1 MKTAIF
7 AVGLSMLAVLSAC
20 SRPEPLPEPIRNLRV
35 MEVGEVASLQGGQ
48 VPGRARSADEV
59 DLAFDVSGTL
69 IERPV
74 NVGTTVKQGDLI
86 ARLDPRDFQANVR
99 AAEADARNAE
109 RNFKRGQELL
119 ADKFISEMEYDRLE
133 ARVDVTQS
141 ALQVAQKALSDSEIY
156 APFSGI
162 IANTFVENFQSVPAK
177 KVIARLLGVDVIEMV
192 INVSEHHIANLRYI
206 SGIEVEYDALPG
218 TRFDATIVE
227 VGTEASTTTRTFP
240 ITLSMKQNPERPVLA
255 GMAGIAYI
263 SIEMPDTDK
272 TSYVIP
278 PSALFGDAQS
288 NESMV
293 WVVGSDN
300 QVSSRK
306 VKVGRISRS
315 GIEILDGLQAGDMI
329 ATAGAHVLAEGQQ
342 VNPVKVGG

>member
-1 MKTAIF
+1 
-7 AVGLSMLAVLSAC
+7 
-20 SRPEPLPEPIRNLRV
+20 
-35 MEVGEVASLQGGQ
+35 
-48 VPGRARSADEV
+48 
-59 DLAFDVSGTL
+59 
-69 IERPV
+69 
-74 NVGTTVKQGDLI
+74 
-86 ARLDPRDFQANVR
+86 
-99 AAEADARNAE
+99 
-109 RNFKRGQELL
+109 
-119 ADKFISEMEYDRLE
+119 
-133 ARVDVTQS
+133 
-141 ALQVAQKALSDSEIY
+141 
-156 APFSGI
+156 
-162 IANTFVENFQSVPAK
+162 
-177 KVIARLLGVDVIEMV
+177 
-192 INVSEHHIANLRYI
+192 
-206 SGIEVEYDALPG
+206 
-218 TRFDATIVE
+218 
-227 VGTEASTTTRTFP
+227 
-240 ITLSMKQNPERPVLA
+240 MKQNPERPVLA

>member
-1 MKTAIF
+1 MKPVIAAF
-7 AVGLSMLAVLSAC
+7 FLSMLALLSAC
-20 SRPEPLPEPIRNLRV
+20 SRPDPLPEPIRNLRV

-48 VPGRARSADEV
+48 IPGRARSADEV

-74 NVGTTVKQGDLI
+74 NIGTLVEEGDLI
-86 ARLDPRDFQANVR
+86 ARLDPRDFQANLR
-99 AAEADARNAE
+99 AAEADARNAK
-109 RNFKRGQELL
+109 RNFARGQELL
-119 ADKFISEMEYDRLE
+119 ADKFISEAEYDRLE

-141 ALQVAQKALSDSEIY
+141 ALELTQKALSDSEIY

-192 INVSEHHIANLRYI
+192 INVSEHHIANMRYI
-206 SGIEVEYDALPG
+206 SDIEVEFDAIPG
-218 TRFDATIVE
+218 TRYEATIVE

-240 ITLSMKQNPERPVLA
+240 ITLSMKQNPEQRVLA

-263 SIEMPDTDK
+263 SVDMPDSGK

-288 NESMV
+288 NDSMV

-300 QVSSRK
+300 RVNSRK

-315 GIEILDGLQAGDMI
+315 GIQVLDGLQAGDVI

-342 VNPVKVGG
+342 VNPVKAEG

>member
-1 MKTAIF
+1 MKPAISF
-7 AVGLSMLAVLSAC
+7 VCLALLAVLSAC

-48 VPGRARSADEV
+48 VPGRSRSADQV

-69 IERPV
+69 VERPV
-74 NVGTTVKQGDLI
+74 NVGTMVEKGDLI
-86 ARLDPRDFQANVR
+86 ARLDPRDFQANLR
-99 AAEADARNAE
+99 AAEADARNAQ
-109 RNFKRGQELL
+109 RNFARGQELL
-119 ADKFISEMEYDRLE
+119 ADKFISEAEYDRLE

-141 ALQVAQKALSDSEIY
+141 ALELAQKALSDSVIH

-192 INVSEHHIANLRYI
+192 INVSEHHIANLPYI
-206 SGIEVEYDALPG
+206 SKIEVEYDAYPG
-218 TRFDATIVE
+218 LRFDATIVE

-240 ITLSMKQNPERPVLA
+240 ITLSMKQNPERRVLA

-263 SIEMPDTDK
+263 TVDTPDAGQN
-272 TSYVIP
+272 SYVIP
-278 PSALFGDAQS
+278 ASALHGEVQGNKS
-288 NESMV
+288 LV

-300 QVSSRK
+300 TVSSRE
-306 VKVGRISRS
+306 VKVGRITRT
-315 GIEILDGLQAGDMI
+315 GIEILDGLQSGDVI
-329 ATAGAHVLAEGQQ
+329 ATAGSHVLSEGQQ
-342 VNPVKVGG
+342 VNPVKVEG

>member
-99 AAEADARNAE
+99 AAEADARNAA
-109 RNFKRGQELL
+109 RNFARGKELL

-141 ALQVAQKALSDSEIY
+141 ALQVAQKALSDSVIH

-206 SGIEVEYDALPG
+206 SEIEVEYDALPG